1 MRFHLNHILLATVLS
16 ASLATLATAGELE
29 DEVLAS
35 QGARLRAM
43 IDEDVS
49 ALTELLDDDLHY
61 SHTKGSVE
69 SKAQFLSTIRSKR
82 INYLAATPRDVR
94 VRLFGG
100 TAIITGLSD
109 MKLIYRGEQMDF
121 TIRFLEVSHKADNNW
136 QLVAWQSVRYS
147 PD

>member
-1 MRFHLNHILLATVLS
+1 
-16 ASLATLATAGELE
+16 
-29 DEVLAS
+29 
-35 QGARLRAM
+35 M

-69 SKAQFLSTIRSKR
+69 SKAQFLSTIQSKR
-82 INYLAATPRDVR
+82 VDYLAATPRDVK
-94 VRLFGG
+94 VRLFGA
-100 TAIITGLSD
+100 TAVITGLSD

-121 TIRFLEVSHKADNNW
+121 TIRFLEVSHKVDNNW